1 MTSKV
6 VHRLYWDFE
15 KEERWL
21 NEMAAKGE
29 DLVRY
34 RLGSYHFERGEP
46 GEWVYRI
53 ELIPSRPGSEAGRDY
68 LSFLRGTGV
77 EVVSTHL
84 RWAYLRRSAALGPF
98 ELFSDLESRIGHY
111 RRVIALFTIIIAALV
126 PAAVSNIL
134 SLRGSGGLIFLVPLA
149 AVAAAWAVLAVQDVR
164 LARRV
169 RSLKAER
176 QVYE

>member
-1 MTSKV
+1 MTNKV

-21 NEMAAKGE
+21 NEMAARGE

-34 RLGSYHFERGEP
+34 RPGSYHFEEGEP
-46 GEWVYRI
+46 GAWVYRI
-53 ELIPSRPGSEAGRDY
+53 QLLPNGPGSEAGRDY
-68 LSFLRGTGV
+68 LAFLRGTGV

-84 RWAYLRRSAALGPF
+84 RWAYLRRPAALGPF

-111 RRVIALFTIIIAALV
+111 RGVLTLFTIIIAALV
-126 PAAVSNIL
+126 PAAVSDIL
-134 SLRGSGGLIFLVPLA
+134 SLRGSGGLVFLVPLA
-149 AVAAAWAVLAVQDVR
+149 IVAAAWAVLAVQDVR

-169 RSLKAER
+169 SSLKAQR

>member
-46 GEWVYRI
+46 SEWVYRI

-68 LSFLRGTGV
+68 LSSCAAPASRSSARTCAGPIFAGRR
-77 EVVSTHL
+77 
-84 RWAYLRRSAALGPF
+84 RWDSSSSSPTSSRASATAG
-98 ELFSDLESRIGHY
+98 
-111 RRVIALFTIIIAALV
+111 A
-126 PAAVSNIL
+126 
-134 SLRGSGGLIFLVPLA
+134 
-149 AVAAAWAVLAVQDVR
+149 
-164 LARRV
+164 
-169 RSLKAER
+169 
-176 QVYE
+176 